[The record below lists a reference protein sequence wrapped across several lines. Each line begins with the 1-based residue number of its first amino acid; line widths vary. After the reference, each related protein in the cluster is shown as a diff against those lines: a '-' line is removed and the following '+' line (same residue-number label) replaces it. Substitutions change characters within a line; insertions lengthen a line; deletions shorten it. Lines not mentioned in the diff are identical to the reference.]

1 MIRSQE
7 LGLPFVA
14 RERFIVKIGITFDV
28 KPKTPLPVD
37 APDDLYEEFDSPDTI
52 KAIAAA
58 LTQMGHTPIELGN
71 GRELLQAL
79 LACPPDL
86 IFNFAEGSGISRNR
100 EARVPAVCEML
111 DIPHTGSDVL
121 TLALCLD
128 KDLTRR
134 IVQDAGVTVPKGIL
148 LTPPKTPYDGAYAE
162 FPALVSEAELPL
174 PLLAK
179 PVCEGSSKGVRS
191 KCLIERAEDIGPVVV
206 SLWNDYKQPVLLEEF
221 IEGDE
226 VTVGLVGNDPARIIG
241 AMRIVPKVQKEKFVY
256 SLEVKRDWTWQVQY
270 ECPAQLPAA
279 TLAAL
284 ETAALSAYDILGIR
298 DIARIDFRIR
308 DGVPY
313 FIEANPLPGLNPETG
328 DLLLICKAMGVSHA
342 DLIAEIVSSALARY
356 GQS

>member
-1 MIRSQE
+1 M
-7 LGLPFVA
+7 
-14 RERFIVKIGITFDV
+14 KIGIAFDV
-28 KPKTPLPVD
+28 KPKAPLPAE

-58 LTQMGHTPIELGN
+58 LAHMGHTPVELGN

-79 LACPPDL
+79 LTAPPDL
-86 IFNFAEGSGISRNR
+86 VFNFAEGSGISRNR

-111 DIPHTGSDVL
+111 NIPHTGSDVL

-134 IVQDAGVTVPKGIL
+134 IVQEAGITVPKGIL
-148 LTPPKTPYDGAYAE
+148 LARPKTPYDGDYAE

-174 PLLAK
+174 PLIAK

-206 SLWNDYKQPVLLEEF
+206 ALWHDYKQAVLVEEF
-221 IEGDE
+221 IDGDE

-241 AMRIVPKVQKEKFVY
+241 AMRIVPKGQKERFVY
-256 SLEVKRDWTWQVQY
+256 SLEVKRDWTAKVHY
-270 ECPAQLPAA
+270 ECPAQLTPEASS
-279 TLAAL
+279 AL

-298 DIARIDFRIR
+298 DVARIDFRIR
-308 DGVPY
+308 DNVPY
-313 FIEANPLPGLNPETG
+313 FIEANPLPGLNPDTG
-328 DLLLICKAMGVSHA
+328 DLLLICKAMGLSHA
-342 DLIAEIVSSALARY
+342 DLIAEIVASALARY
-356 GQS
+356 GVV